1 MTGKNEGIVVSG
13 GNVRAGHLAVGRGAR
28 VDAMDIGSGSNVNVG
43 SSLTGMQQTAGEM
56 AAGGG
61 AEEQDLAALL
71 EILTKILNTT
81 PTNKSEESEALA
93 AQAAQLVEAA
103 GKDHPNRTM
112 LQVISGGLKQTAEFL
127 KDAVPAAVKVTGQ
140 ILDVVARLHGLS
152 V

>member
-13 GNVRAGHLAVGRGAR
+13 GGVRAGYLAVGRGAR
-28 VDAMDIGSGSNVNVG
+28 VDAMEIGSGANVNVG
-43 SSLTGMQQTAGEM
+43 SGLTGVQQTAGM
-56 AAGGG
+56 TAAGSG
-61 AEEQDLAALL
+61 ADEQNLAALL
-71 EILTKILNTT
+71 EILTKILNTA
-81 PTNKSEESEALA
+81 PANKADEAEALA

-112 LQVISGGLKQTAEFL
+112 LQVISGGLKQTAELL
-127 KDAVPAAVKVTGQ
+127 KDAVPAAVKLTGQ